1 MPVADHP
8 LSLRILYPALRTL
21 AWGLLGLFGA
31 PMRRIGAKKVPH
43 KGPLLILSNH
53 ISNSDPVLVQYATPR
68 LIHFMA
74 RRELFD
80 WRILGPFL
88 KWWRAFPVTQ
98 SSADTQAIRNA
109 IDLLRRGKAVGIFP
123 EGQLSPTGKLIDILP
138 GAHLIVR
145 NQPITCICLGITGT
159 HRFMPYPEVRPRW
172 AGTVLTAR
180 WGEPRTFDSSVSRKE
195 FLSWVEEELRRL
207 TNQPQEES
215 T

>member
-8 LSLRILYPALRTL
+8 LSLRIAYPLLKSFAWLFLL
-21 AWGLLGLFGA
+21 AFGA

-43 KGPLLILSNH
+43 EGPLLILSNH

-68 LIHFMA
+68 LIHFMT
-74 RRELFD
+74 RRELFG
-80 WRILGPFL
+80 WKVLGPFL

-145 NQPITCICLGITGT
+145 GQPLTCICVGIRGT
-159 HRFMPYPEVRPRW
+159 DRLMPYPEVKPRW
-172 AGTVLTAR
+172 SGHAAVAR
-180 WGEPRTFDSSVSRKE
+180 WGEPRRFDPTVGREE
-195 FLSWVEEELRRL
+195 FLTWVESELRRL
-207 TNQPQEES
+207 TGQEREA
-215 T
+215 